1 MILEKSVE
9 LLQDF
14 ARQKNNPAFI
24 EFVNNLAL
32 FINKYKRTYDV
43 NDFDTFVKVISQNI
57 DKNDE
62 NAKDMAISSI
72 YFAKE
77 ISDNGNIDYEK
88 FFNVFNDRKLM
99 RDEYTDIEE
108 QKQDTNQALKSSL
121 KNFEQGAANRYELSI
136 IIKAYNQYLQQLIV
150 ENTLDQNT
158 RDIIQKTQEFV
169 ENGVYKKFNDKELN
183 SFAKDIME
191 YYKNTLKIINN
202 QQDSMWRPADLEQR
216 AGRAIRQNNISVEE
230 DKENSSGNVYEN
242 TNNKEQL
249 IENVENELK
258 ELENLTQE
266 KNEKKVEIARLE
278 QLKND
283 EEFFNPND
291 FKKEIEKEFQKANVQ
306 SMLDF
311 IRDKEQ
317 INFPFAKKDTLD
329 NIGFKKSFFKELK
342 SLPPQEI
349 QKLIDEVRAKNQ
361 ALRTEIADLDN
372 KKASLMKDLQSELI
386 DNYKLSEFKEVNE
399 SQHEQKFVKDNNKDI
414 LSNKNMKNKNRK
426 QG

>member
-32 FINKYKRTYDV
+32 FINKYKRTYDM

-191 YYKNTLKIINN
+191 YYKNTLKIISN
-202 QQDSMWRPADLEQR
+202 QQDS
-216 AGRAIRQNNISVEE
+216 
-230 DKENSSGNVYEN
+230 SSNVYEN

-329 NIGFKKSFFKELK
+329 NIRFKKSFFKELK

-361 ALRTEIADLDN
+361 ALRAEIADLDN

-386 DNYKLSEFKEVNE
+386 DNYKLSEFKEINE

>member
-1 MILEKSVE
+1 MCI
-9 LLQDF
+9 
-14 ARQKNNPAFI
+14 R
-24 EFVNNLAL
+24 
-32 FINKYKRTYDV
+32 
-43 NDFDTFVKVISQNI
+43 
-57 DKNDE
+57 
-62 NAKDMAISSI
+62 
-72 YFAKE
+72 
-77 ISDNGNIDYEK
+77 
-88 FFNVFNDRKLM
+88 DR
-99 RDEYTDIEE
+99 
-108 QKQDTNQALKSSL
+108 
-121 KNFEQGAANRYELSI
+121 NRYELSI

-317 INFPFAKKDTLD
+317 INFPFVKKDTLD

-342 SLPPQEI
+342 SLSPQEI

-386 DNYKLSEFKEVNE
+386 DNYKLSEFKEINE

>member
-1 MILEKSVE
+1 M
-9 LLQDF
+9 
-14 ARQKNNPAFI
+14 
-24 EFVNNLAL
+24 
-32 FINKYKRTYDV
+32 
-43 NDFDTFVKVISQNI
+43 
-57 DKNDE
+57 
-62 NAKDMAISSI
+62 
-72 YFAKE
+72 
-77 ISDNGNIDYEK
+77 
-88 FFNVFNDRKLM
+88 
-99 RDEYTDIEE
+99 
-108 QKQDTNQALKSSL
+108 KSSL
-121 KNFEQGAANRYELSI
+121 KNFKQGVANRYELSI
-136 IIKAYNQYLQQLIV
+136 IIKAYSQYLQQLIV

-191 YYKNTLKIINN
+191 YYKNTLKIISN

>member
-62 NAKDMAISSI
+62 NSKDMAISSI

-88 FFNVFNDRKLM
+88 FFNVFNDRKLA

-121 KNFEQGAANRYELSI
+121 KNFEQGVANRYELSI

-266 KNEKKVEIARLE
+266 KNEKKVEITRLE

-329 NIGFKKSFFKELK
+329 NIRFKKSFFKELK

-386 DNYKLSEFKEVNE
+386 DNYKLSEFKEINE

-414 LSNKNMKNKNRK
+414 LSNKNRK

>member
-14 ARQKNNPAFI
+14 AGQKNNPAFI

-191 YYKNTLKIINN
+191 YYKNTLKIISN
-202 QQDSMWRPADLEQR
+202 QQDS
-216 AGRAIRQNNISVEE
+216 
-230 DKENSSGNVYEN
+230 SSNVYEN

>member
-24 EFVNNLAL
+24 EFANNLAL
-32 FINKYKRTYDV
+32 FINKYKRTYDM

-62 NAKDMAISSI
+62 NAKDIAISSI

-88 FFNVFNDRKLM
+88 FFNVFNDRKLV

-121 KNFEQGAANRYELSI
+121 KNFEQGVANRYELSI
-136 IIKAYNQYLQQLIV
+136 IIKAYSQYLQQLIV

-191 YYKNTLKIINN
+191 YYKNTLKIISN
-202 QQDSMWRPADLEQR
+202 QQDS
-216 AGRAIRQNNISVEE
+216 
-230 DKENSSGNVYEN
+230 SSNVYEN

-386 DNYKLSEFKEVNE
+386 DNYKLSEFKEINE

>member
-24 EFVNNLAL
+24 EFANNLAL
-32 FINKYKRTYDV
+32 FINKYKRTYDM

-62 NAKDMAISSI
+62 NAKDIAISSI

-88 FFNVFNDRKLM
+88 FFNVFNNRKLV

-121 KNFEQGAANRYELSI
+121 KNFEQGVANRYELSI
-136 IIKAYNQYLQQLIV
+136 IIKAYSQYLQQLIV

-191 YYKNTLKIINN
+191 YYKNTLKIISN
-202 QQDSMWRPADLEQR
+202 QQDS
-216 AGRAIRQNNISVEE
+216 
-230 DKENSSGNVYEN
+230 SSNVYEN

-278 QLKND
+278 QFKND

-306 SMLDF
+306 SMLYF

-329 NIGFKKSFFKELK
+329 NIGFKKRFFKELK

-361 ALRTEIADLDN
+361 ALRAEIADLDN

-386 DNYKLSEFKEVNE
+386 DNYKLSEFKEINE

>member
-24 EFVNNLAL
+24 EFANNLAL
-32 FINKYKRTYDV
+32 FINKYKRTYDM

-121 KNFEQGAANRYELSI
+121 KNFEQGVANRYELSI
-136 IIKAYNQYLQQLIV
+136 IIKAYSQYLQQLIV

-191 YYKNTLKIINN
+191 YYKNTLKIISN
-202 QQDSMWRPADLEQR
+202 QQD
-216 AGRAIRQNNISVEE
+216 
-230 DKENSSGNVYEN
+230 SSGNVYEN